1 MSRERIISAVA
12 LILFTGMAAYQLALP
27 GLHYDEAFEAVPAMQ
42 LLLNQPVTSFRD
54 NGIQLGGRLFPLM
67 TQDYIGAINT
77 YAAIPFFLLL
87 GINSISLRIM
97 AIIIGLLTLLLTL
110 WLADLLYGPLVAALA
125 VLLLAVNP
133 TFVFWSRQGVF
144 VTSVTAA
151 IGLGVALMWLY
162 WWRTGSRRYAIA
174 GAFLV
179 GLGLYAKF
187 LFLWLIVALGLAV
200 VLLNVHRWRAFSRR
214 LLQAPLGWSVLALG
228 LGCTPLFVYNL
239 QTGGTLRSVGDN
251 LTTSYYG
258 TSNLAFF
265 PNLLERLRQF
275 AAVLSGGHFWYLG
288 DTYANWLSLFV
299 FLAALGVTLAVLVIG
314 KSRDEARRA
323 LFPFLVVGGVI
334 VASCATVS
342 ALWVTHFAIL
352 VPWPALAVAAAIGLL
367 IHRREFRVTLSGA
380 NLVLILASIAVGAS
394 WLLDV
399 AVDVRY
405 HQALSIS
412 GGLGTHSDA
421 VENLARWLVADER
434 RGAPVVAM
442 DWGITAPSAF
452 LTLGEVTPVEA
463 FGYDWET
470 DADFAARLE
479 QFIENEPAGIYL
491 WRAPDE
497 IIFDRG
503 ADFRQLYEA
512 RGLEEDILEAF
523 YERSG
528 RPVLGATSLVPEGTA
543 INPPRP
549 LGD

>member
-1 MSRERIISAVA
+1 MSRERIISAFA

-77 YAAIPFFLLL
+77 YAAIPIFLLL
-87 GINSISLRIM
+87 GINPVSLRIM
-97 AIIIGLLTLLLTL
+97 AIIIGLLTLLLTF
-110 WLADLLYGPLVAALA
+110 WLAELLYGPLVAALA

-162 WWRTGSRRYAIA
+162 WWRTGCRRYAIA
-174 GAFLV
+174 GAFLI

-187 LFLWLIVALGLAV
+187 LFLWLIFALCFGA
-200 VLLNVHRWRAFSRR
+200 VLLNLHRWRDFSRR
-214 LLQAPLGWSVLALG
+214 LLQVPLGYSVLAFL
-228 LGCTPLFVYNL
+228 LGCAPLLVYNL
-239 QTGGTLRSVGDN
+239 QTGGTLRSVADN

-265 PNLLERLRQF
+265 SNLLERIRQF
-275 AAVLSGGHFWYLG
+275 AVVLSGGHLWYLG
-288 DTYANWLSLFV
+288 GTYANWLGPFI
-299 FLAALGVTLAVLVIG
+299 FLTALGVALAAWRISR
-314 KSRDEARRA
+314 SRDEARRA
-323 LFPFLVVGGVI
+323 LFPFVVVGLVI

-352 VPWPALAVAAAIGLL
+352 VPWPALAVAAVIGLL
-367 IHRREFRVTLSGA
+367 VRGRDIRVTRGRA
-380 NLVLILASIAVGAS
+380 NLVLILALVAVGAS
-394 WLLDV
+394 WLFDV

-412 GGLGTHSDA
+412 GGLGAHSDA
-421 VENLARWLVADER
+421 VEDLARWLVADER
-434 RGAPVVAM
+434 RGVPVVAM
-442 DWGITAPSAF
+442 DWGISAPSAF
-452 LTLGEVTPVEA
+452 LTLGEVTPIEA
-463 FGYDWET
+463 FGYDWGT
-470 DADFAARLE
+470 DADFATRLG
-479 QFIENEPAGIYL
+479 QVIEGEASSIYL
-491 WRAPDE
+491 WRAPNE
-497 IIFDRG
+497 VIFDRG
-503 ADFRQLYEA
+503 EDFRRLYEA

-528 RPVLGATSLVPEGTA
+528 RPVLGATSLVPKGTA
-543 INPPRP
+543 VNPPISQ
-549 LGD
+549 GD

>member
-87 GINSISLRIM
+87 GINPISLRIM
-97 AIIIGLLTLLLTL
+97 AIIIGLLTLLLTI

-174 GAFLV
+174 GAFLI

-214 LLQAPLGWSVLALG
+214 LLQAPLGWSVLALV
-228 LGCTPLFVYNL
+228 LGCAPLFVYNL

-288 DTYANWLSLFV
+288 DTYANWLNLFI
-299 FLAALGVTLAVLVIG
+299 FLAALGVTLAILVIG
-314 KSRDEARRA
+314 RSRDEARRA
-323 LFPFLVVGGVI
+323 LFPFLVVGAVI

-352 VPWPALAVAAAIGLL
+352 VPWPALAVAAAVGLL
-367 IHRREFRVTLSGA
+367 VHRR
-380 NLVLILASIAVGAS
+380 
-394 WLLDV
+394 
-399 AVDVRY
+399 DVRY
-405 HQALSIS
+405 HQALTIS
-412 GGLGTHSDA
+412 GGLGAHSDA

-470 DADFAARLE
+470 GADFAARLE
-479 QFIENEPAGIYL
+479 QFIEDEPTGIYL

-543 INPPRP
+543 VNPPKP
-549 LGD
+549 PGD